1 MSQTLQ
7 SLFVLGSTHHEASL
21 EVREQIALTPENASK
36 LQQELHSLE
45 SIRECL
51 VINTCNRLEV
61 YGLAETPEAET
72 IVRNYLCKF
81 NGINRSLLD
90 AHSFWKTNLNVLQ
103 HNFEV
108 SAGLDSQMI
117 GETDILGQMKQ
128 AYANARKTNC
138 TGSTLNRLFEKSFQA
153 AKSARTQTRITQG
166 QVSIGNIAADLA
178 NRIFGKLEDSR
189 VLLIGSG
196 DVAEKTAQSLWS
208 RGVSDITVTGRNF
221 ERAHSLAHKF
231 SAAAIEF
238 SDFSQQLKR
247 FDIVITST
255 AAAGIIIDH
264 KTIKNTLKQRPE
276 QPLFLIDLALPRDID
291 PSVDRLENV
300 YLYNL
305 DDLSNI
311 ANENIELR
319 KAEVERARTILKAH
333 AWNLWL
339 QLRRRS
345 LITAHSAKRPSAKA
359 TASKEDTEMYAF
371 MHE

>member
-1 MSQTLQ
+1 MSHTLQ
-7 SLFVLGSTHHEASL
+7 SLFVLGSTHHEAPL
-21 EVREQIALTPENASK
+21 EVRERIALNPENASK
-36 LQQELHSLE
+36 LQQELYSLKN
-45 SIRECL
+45 IRECL
-51 VINTCNRLEV
+51 VVNTCNRLEI
-61 YGLAETPEAET
+61 YGLANTPGVEST
-72 IVRNYLCKF
+72 IRDYLCEF

-117 GETDILGQMKQ
+117 GETDILGQMKN
-128 AYANARKTNC
+128 AYADARRTHC
-138 TGSTLNRLFEKSFQA
+138 TGSVLNRLFEKSFQA
-153 AKSARTQTRITQG
+153 AKSARTQTRITRG
-166 QVSIGNIAADLA
+166 QVSIGNIATDLA

-196 DVAEKTAQSLWS
+196 SVAEKTAQSLKG
-208 RGVSDITVTGRNF
+208 RGVADITIAGRNF
-221 ERAHSLAHKF
+221 ERAHSLANKF
-231 SAAAIEF
+231 GGATLELNHFAS
-238 SDFSQQLKR
+238 QLKR
-247 FDIVITST
+247 YDIVITST
-255 AAAGIIIDH
+255 TADKTIIDH
-264 KTIKNTLKQRPE
+264 AIVKNALKQRPE

-291 PSVDRLENV
+291 STVDQLENV

-319 KAEVERARTILKAH
+319 KAEVERARSILKAH

-345 LITAHSAKRPSAKA
+345 LLTSHFAKCPTFEPELSEK
-359 TASKEDTEMYAF
+359 TS
-371 MHE
+371 